1 MNSQYSM
8 VIQWSEEDQCYVVFL
23 PDFQGLVNQPCTDGI
38 TYSAAAEHGQ
48 EVLETLIEIFQAEGK
63 PLPQPKIFP
72 EEPLKVA

>member
-23 PDFQGLVNQPCTDGI
+23 PDFQGFVNQPCTDGQ
-38 TYSAAAEHGQ
+38 TYAEAASQGQ
-48 EVLETLIEIFQAEGK
+48 EVLETLIELFQAEGK
-63 PLPQPKIFP
+63 SLPQPKIFP